1 MARKKPLPPG
11 LGQGT
16 GFYTQEIVKCLEQA
30 HRASGQRPY
39 TVFDD
44 WTRIVE
50 ASLTALPD
58 QLKSVASTGRF
69 GPDTPE
75 TGEVFKQVRAR
86 YESAHYPAAHRNVW
100 NSFARAF
107 GLLLDSAEPG
117 LWGQHGYGQFDS
129 RVPKIVRQ
137 RRPKMAVLD
146 KVTETEAANRTKIV
160 RPAHFFA
167 RGNETGRSD
176 HKRIGPEIV
185 RLAPRVSGAKITR
198 LASQPQKGD
207 NQWQHDDNP
216 NLTPVTSTAAA
227 SMSGRSSNA
236 WKR

>member
-1 MARKKPLPPG
+1 MKKRSHLNHNPG
-11 LGQGT
+11 AGRGT

-75 TGEVFKQVRAR
+75 TGEVFKQVRVR
-86 YESAHYPAAHRNVW
+86 YESAHYPAAHRKVW

-107 GLLLDSAEPG
+107 ALLLHSAEPG
-117 LWGQHGYGQFDS
+117 LWGQHGYGQFDCGYMG
-129 RVPKIVRQ
+129 PD
-137 RRPKMAVLD
+137 VLGHVYATYANSD
-146 KVTETEAANRTKIV
+146 PSWAAQYWTPWNVALLMSALVITDGEREVYDRINVT
-160 RPAHFFA
+160 
-167 RGNETGRSD
+167 
-176 HKRIGPEIV
+176 
-185 RLAPRVSGAKITR
+185 
-198 LASQPQKGD
+198 
-207 NQWQHDDNP
+207 
-216 NLTPVTSTAAA
+216 
-227 SMSGRSSNA
+227 
-236 WKR
+236 